1 MDAPLKMLVLRLMAA
16 CPQYIR
22 NILYTNSILVR
33 PGVEEGRENI
43 VTPLHRIVVLN
54 ARHDCGHP
62 SSKMKG
68 SKEYQ
73 RFEMGSVQR
82 DIKQNSTF
90 QHRKKKSL
98 WFIK

>member
-1 MDAPLKMLVLRLMAA
+1 MMISWTAGVFVDAPLKMLVLRLMAA

-43 VTPLHRIVVLN
+43 VTPLHRTVVLN

-62 SSKMKG
+62 SSK
-68 SKEYQ
+68 
-73 RFEMGSVQR
+73 
-82 DIKQNSTF
+82 
-90 QHRKKKSL
+90 KKRYNEGQQGVSEV
-98 WFIK
+98 